1 MFVSH
6 VASDVS
12 SMMKEV
18 AEVAVPHTPVTDG
31 RELCD
36 TANVRNRSIKRL
48 LSWTTGILIYCH
60 SKLYLIP

>member
-36 TANVRNRSIKRL
+36 TANVRNRSEPL
-48 LSWTTGILIYCH
+48 TLSHNIGTSIEGLQPDWH
-60 SKLYLIP
+60 K